1 MKFLTYASSS
11 NKEKQKIQD
20 SLYLEEHS
28 YVFIAVDM
36 DQLAH
41 SFLGHLFHFSKFWLF
56 RSPAT
61 WSSTFIGAHK
71 WLLGVL
77 RWFVYIF

>member
-1 MKFLTYASSS
+1 MASSS
-11 NKEKQKIQD
+11 NEEKQKIQD
-20 SLYLEEHS
+20 SLYLEEHF

-41 SFLGHLFHFSKFWLF
+41 SFLGHPFHFSKFWLSF
-56 RSPAT
+56 RSPAN
-61 WSSTFIGAHK
+61 WSSTFIRAHK